1 MREADKARPAGRY
14 KILGAIHRGGMGQI
28 LLARQEGAEGF
39 NRKLVLKGLLPQ
51 LIHDEVSLELFR
63 REAQIMSRLDH
74 PNIVRVVDF
83 TYVED
88 KPYLA
93 MEYIR
98 GRNLHQVIQ
107 RAARF
112 EDKLPPVYA
121 SYVVAEA
128 LRGLHCAHHARDED
142 GRSLGIVHRDVSPG
156 NILLSFFGEVKVVDF
171 GIATS
176 ADAKKYTA
184 PKSIRGK
191 ARYAAPEVVRGKPA
205 TPQSDIHAAGVV
217 LAEAL
222 IGEPLWER
230 GNVAETLISIV
241 TESRDLTVSRILSR
255 IPGAPER
262 LERILRSALAIEPTD
277 RFETA
282 EAFAD
287 ELDELT
293 REMGGAS
300 PAELGELLRKIFE
313 GDADLPSDGGVIGPD
328 LPALSFCEE
337 QRTEPSIATPDP
349 EPVTPNERAV
359 HFASLPTVEARCR
372 NPAVPPPPRPRS
384 IRPQTRPPRPSSP
397 VVRAKQPEPVSEAY
411 YFSEM
416 MVGRHSTW
424 EEMSRAP
431 SDDGALRSG
440 RHASLQ
446 KALRSPWA
454 LLMLG
459 ILIGA
464 VTALTGS
471 LLALMRG

>member
-1 MREADKARPAGRY
+1 MREPSNNGAAGRY
-14 KILGAIHRGGMGQI
+14 TILGAIHRGGMGQI
-28 LLARQEGAEGF
+28 LLARHEGAEGF
-39 NRKLVLKGLLPQ
+39 HRKLVLKGLLPQ
-51 LIHDEVSLELFR
+51 LIFDEVSLELFR
-63 REAQIMSRLDH
+63 REAQIMARLDH

-83 TYVED
+83 TYVDE

-107 RAARF
+107 RSARF
-112 EDKLPPVYA
+112 EDALPPVFA
-121 SYVVAEA
+121 AYVVAEA
-128 LRGLHCAHHARDED
+128 LRGLHCAHHARDEE
-142 GRSLGIVHRDVSPG
+142 GRPLGVVHRDVSPG

-171 GIATS
+171 GIAMS

-191 ARYAAPEVVRGKPA
+191 ARYAAPEVVRGRPA
-205 TPQSDIHAAGVV
+205 TPRSDIHAAGVV
-217 LAEAL
+217 FAEAL

-230 GNVAETLISIV
+230 GNVADTLIAIV
-241 TESRDLTVSRILSR
+241 TESRELTVKRILAKLSAPHPR
-255 IPGAPER
+255 LEKILHRALALAPE
-262 LERILRSALAIEPTD
+262 D
-277 RFETA
+277 RYETA

-287 ELDELT
+287 DLDELC
-293 REMGGAS
+293 RELGGAS
-300 PAELGELLRKIFE
+300 PAALGELLRRLFE
-313 GDADLPSDGGVIGPD
+313 GDADLPSDGGVISPD
-328 LPALSFCEE
+328 LPALSFCDD
-337 QRTEPSIATPDP
+337 QRTEISVPTPDP

-372 NPAVPPPPRPRS
+372 NPTLAPPPRRRS
-384 IRPQTRPPRPSSP
+384 LRPQTRPPRSASP
-397 VVRAKQPEPVSEAY
+397 VVPAPRPEPVSEAY

-416 MVGRHSTW
+416 MVARHSTW
-424 EEMSRAP
+424 EEMSRSP

-440 RHASLQ
+440 RHPSL
-446 KALRSPWA
+446 ARAFRSPWA

-464 VTALTGS
+464 ATALTGS